1 MLYQKHTSEYHTE
14 NQHVVHFGSNSL
26 SKWQQSYGPTNL
38 ELLGMVTSI
47 LDCASCLRGQQ
58 FVLECDH
65 QAINPLF
72 QKNIKS
78 AIYER
83 WVAILQSFNF
93 ESRYK
98 KAEKTTVPD
107 ALSIAHSQY
116 DPSFSSL
123 DEEDPY
129 FPYVPDNK
137 GKIPLPGGGT
147 LQEFLSSDKAVQL
160 VQFINHMALPQNA
173 GICLQSD
180 NNYDSDSEIIDT
192 HVGQTKHRLIKKV
205 EYVDNRRY

>member
-1 MLYQKHTSEYHTE
+1 MA
-14 NQHVVHFGSNSL
+14 
-26 SKWQQSYGPTNL
+26 
-38 ELLGMVTSI
+38 TSI
-47 LDCASCLRGQQ
+47 LDVASYLKGQQ
-58 FVLECDH
+58 FVVECDH
-65 QAINPLF
+65 QALNPLF
-72 QKNIKS
+72 QKNLKS

-83 WVAILQSFNF
+83 WVAILLSFNF
-93 ESRYK
+93 KIGYK
-98 KAEKTTVPD
+98 KAEEMIAPD
-107 ALSIAHSQY
+107 ALSRAHTQY

-123 DEEDPY
+123 DEEYHY
-129 FPYVPDNK
+129 FLYVPDNT

-160 VQFINHMALPQNA
+160 VQFINHMELPQNA